1 MKYKLKNPGKSW
13 WVKGT
18 VVEGEINGRSESLE
32 IDSIDICKLN
42 VDIIT
47 KEQIIEC
54 MKYPR
59 YGFGKDYLKEIKRTF
74 TMLEKLLLEHQLEM
88 GYKCITREVTDD
100 RLNFFKNRPIHLN
113 GDIWFS
119 KNEDCYP
126 VFDMYLNEL
135 YLFISCD
142 DKEPTLIQDIL
153 DKYEVDENEKLDK
166 E

>member
-1 MKYKLKNPGKSW
+1 
-13 WVKGT
+13 
-18 VVEGEINGRSESLE
+18 
-32 IDSIDICKLN
+32 
-42 VDIIT
+42 
-47 KEQIIEC
+47 
-54 MKYPR
+54 
-59 YGFGKDYLKEIKRTF
+59 
-74 TMLEKLLLEHQLEM
+74 M

>member
-1 MKYKLKNPGKSW
+1 M
-13 WVKGT
+13 
-18 VVEGEINGRSESLE
+18 
-32 IDSIDICKLN
+32 
-42 VDIIT
+42 
-47 KEQIIEC
+47 
-54 MKYPR
+54 
-59 YGFGKDYLKEIKRTF
+59 
-74 TMLEKLLLEHQLEM
+74 
-88 GYKCITREVTDD
+88 TDD

>member
-1 MKYKLKNPGKSW
+1 MKYELKNPGKSW
-13 WVKGT
+13 WVEGMI
-18 VVEGEINGRSESLE
+18 VEGEIKGRDEILE
-32 IDSIDICKLN
+32 IGSIDICRLN
-42 VDIIT
+42 KDIMS

-54 MKYPR
+54 VKYPR
-59 YGFGKDYLKEIKRTF
+59 YWWSKACLKEIKPTF

-88 GYKCITREVTDD
+88 GYKYITREVTDD

-153 DKYEVDENEKLDK
+153 DKYEVDENEKI
-166 E
+166 

>member
-1 MKYKLKNPGKSW
+1 MKYELKNPGKSW
-13 WVKGT
+13 WVEGMI
-18 VVEGEINGRSESLE
+18 VEGEIKGRDEILE
-32 IDSIDICKLN
+32 IGSIDICRLN
-42 VDIIT
+42 KDIMS

-54 MKYPR
+54 VKYPR
-59 YGFGKDYLKEIKRTF
+59 YWWSKACLKEIKPTF

-153 DKYEVDENEKLDK
+153 DKYEVDENEKI
-166 E
+166 

>member
-1 MKYKLKNPGKSW
+1 MKYELKNPGKSW
-13 WVKGT
+13 WVEGMI
-18 VVEGEINGRSESLE
+18 VEGEIKGRDEILE
-32 IDSIDICKLN
+32 IGSIDICRLN
-42 VDIIT
+42 KDIMS

-54 MKYPR
+54 VKYPR
-59 YGFGKDYLKEIKRTF
+59 YWWSKACLKEIKRTF

-153 DKYEVDENEKLDK
+153 DKYEVDENEKI
-166 E
+166 